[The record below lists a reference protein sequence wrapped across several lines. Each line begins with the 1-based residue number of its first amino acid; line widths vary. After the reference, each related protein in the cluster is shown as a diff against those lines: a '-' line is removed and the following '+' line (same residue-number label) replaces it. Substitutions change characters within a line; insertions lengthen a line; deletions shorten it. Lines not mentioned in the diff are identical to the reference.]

1 MRFDLDT
8 IPKNHGALVSPAQH
22 FAVRQLVE
30 SGNIWKLKF
39 AKLSDFTLK
48 LKPSEGACHFPELDV
63 GWAWGENDVFG
74 VGGKACSED
83 FLTESFGL

>member
-1 MRFDLDT
+1 
-8 IPKNHGALVSPAQH
+8 
-22 FAVRQLVE
+22 
-30 SGNIWKLKF
+30 
-39 AKLSDFTLK
+39 LK